1 MTAGLLGLLGRADA
15 VAAPVLLV
23 AQGHADRHE
32 DLAVGGEDQPR
43 HAEAADPGVGDEDV
57 LDVGQG
63 VGAVEAAARQHRRS
77 RERLELGRVHR
88 RVLARVG
95 LQVREVDQ
103 PVLGEP
109 RMHGHV
115 PQAQPAAVGVV
126 HLGHAADGL
135 GIEHAVADD
144 PQAAG
149 ALGDQDVAVRQEVH
163 GRRTEE
169 ALDGDDTE
177 PLIAEAQDLRLVGQ
191 GVRADPPASLL
202 RVADGDEQAHREDDE
217 ERGRPSRRAC
227 ERHGEPPNK
236 DRSGPGG
243 AVIPDRTSSQRASFR
258 RDPAVFAVV
267 AAGTHHRR
275 RRRLSRLHEG
285 PIGRPPS

>member
-1 MTAGLLGLLGRADA
+1 MKILPSGAKISRATLKPLTRA
-15 VAAPVLLV
+15 SETKMSSTPV
-23 AQGHADRHE
+23 
-32 DLAVGGEDQPR
+32 
-43 HAEAADPGVGDEDV
+43 
-57 LDVGQG
+57 
-63 VGAVEAAARQHRRS
+63 
-77 RERLELGRVHR
+77 
-88 RVLARVG
+88 RVLAPSKRPRASTDVPASAWDTARVLWHLLAPVG

-103 PVLGEP
+103 PILGEP

-115 PQAQPAAVGVV
+115 PQTQPAAVGVV

-144 PQAAG
+144 PQTAR
-149 ALGDQDVAVRQEVH
+149 ALRDQDVAVRQEVH

-217 ERGRPSRRAC
+217 EHGRPSRRAC
-227 ERHGEPPNK
+227 ERHGVPPTRTEPVPAARGSPPRHAAIIGQ
-236 DRSGPGG
+236 DGERRPDGASIVGPDTVRERFLPSRST
-243 AVIPDRTSSQRASFR
+243 RTR
-258 RDPAVFAVV
+258 R
-267 AAGTHHRR
+267 
-275 RRRLSRLHEG
+275 
-285 PIGRPPS
+285 